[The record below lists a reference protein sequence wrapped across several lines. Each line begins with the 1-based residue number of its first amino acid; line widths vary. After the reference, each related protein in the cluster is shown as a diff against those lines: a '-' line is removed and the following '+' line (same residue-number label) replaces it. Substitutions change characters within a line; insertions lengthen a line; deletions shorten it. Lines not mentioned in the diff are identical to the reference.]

1 LIAGSRGGELN
12 ASQRLVRLR
21 LMILGLS
28 LSLWALVI
36 GVRLIHL
43 QVFARDSLQRQAL
56 RQSERTIKLEPRRG
70 RILDRSGRELAVSVD
85 VESVYADPQLI
96 PDVSSTA
103 RQLARVLDLDGPGE
117 RRLLEQLET
126 RRAFAWV
133 RRKVDPRSA
142 QAVRALE
149 LPGVGFLGET
159 RRYYPNRE
167 LGAHV
172 LGWAGLDNKGMS
184 GIEYAFDDLI
194 GGRAAKVVVRTDA
207 HRRPTGPP
215 ETPITEGQSVVLTI
229 DATIQHVVERE
240 LGRAVRATRSVAGTA
255 VVLDPESGEVLA
267 LANRPT
273 FNPNRFGAS
282 TRNDRRNRAVLD
294 AYEPGSVFKVITAA
308 AALQEGVV
316 TPDEIIDCGNG
327 WIEIA
332 GRRINDHKAFSSL
345 AFRNVIARSSDIGT
359 IRVAQ
364 RLGRETFN
372 RYVHDFGFGS
382 ATEVGLP
389 GEARGILRPPDKWS
403 ALSLASL
410 SFGQE
415 IGVTALQM
423 ANAIAVVA
431 NGGYLMRPRIVR
443 RVESPSGAILHEYKP
458 LAVRRVLEPET
469 VDTLNE
475 ILREVVEH
483 GTGRRAA
490 VEGYSVAGKT
500 GTAQK
505 VDPHTGAYSMID
517 HVASFV
523 GFVPATRPALVIL
536 VSLDTPQGERNE
548 GGDVAAPVFQ
558 RIAEQSLRHLAIPP
572 DDASRVLQASPY
584 RQEPARRAAY
594 DPGPA
599 FPVLPEQMPDLR
611 GRSAREAALAAA
623 RRGLVVELRGS
634 GSVISQEPPPG
645 ARVEAGATCVLTL
658 DPSAPDATEHVQ
670 GDIS

>member
-1 LIAGSRGGELN
+1 LIPAPPRGEPSGN
-12 ASQRLVRLR
+12 QRLVQLR
-21 LMILGLS
+21 LMVLGLS

-36 GVRLIHL
+36 GVRLVHL
-43 QVFARDSLQRQAL
+43 QVFARESLQRQAL
-56 RQSERTIKLEPRRG
+56 RQSERTIRLEPRRG
-70 RILDRSGRELAVSVD
+70 RILDRTGRELAVSVD

-96 PDVSSTA
+96 PDPSATA
-103 RQLARVLDLDGPGE
+103 RELARVLGLD
-117 RRLLEQLET
+117 RADQRSLLDRLVT

-133 RRKVDPRSA
+133 SRKVDPRTA
-142 QAVRALE
+142 KAVRGLG
-149 LPGVGFLGET
+149 LPGVGFLRET

-167 LGAHV
+167 LAAHV

-184 GIEYAFDDLI
+184 GIEYALDDLI

-207 HRRPTGPP
+207 RRRPTGPP
-215 ETPITEGQSVVLTI
+215 ERPITEGQSVVLTI

-240 LGRAVRATRSVAGTA
+240 LERAVQATRSIAGTA
-255 VVLDPESGEVLA
+255 VVLAPESGEVLA
-267 LANRPT
+267 LANSPT
-273 FNPNRFGAS
+273 FNPNRFGAA

-294 AYEPGSVFKVITAA
+294 AFEPGSVFKVITAA

-316 TPDEIIDCGNG
+316 APDDVIDCGNG

-332 GRRINDHKAFSSL
+332 GRRINDHKAFSAL
-345 AFRNVIARSSDIGT
+345 TFRNVIARSSDIGS

-372 RYVHDFGFGS
+372 RYVIDFGFG
-382 ATEVGLP
+382 APTEVGLP
-389 GEARGILRPPDKWS
+389 GEARGILRPTERWS

-423 ANAIAVVA
+423 ANALAVVA

-443 RVESPSGAILHEYKP
+443 RVESPSGAILQEQKP

-475 ILREVVEH
+475 ILREVVEN

-490 VEGYSVAGKT
+490 VTGYAVAGKT

-505 VDPHTGAYSMID
+505 VDPETGAYSMID
-517 HVASFV
+517 HVAAFV
-523 GFVPATRPALVIL
+523 GFVPASRPALVIL

-548 GGDVAAPVFQ
+548 GGDVAAPLFA
-558 RIAEQSLRHLAIPP
+558 RIAEQALRYLAIPP
-572 DDASRVLQASPY
+572 DDQSRVLRAAPY
-584 RQEPARRAAY
+584 HPERALRAAY
-594 DPGPA
+594 DPRPA
-599 FPVLPEQMPDLR
+599 PPVLPERMPDLR

-634 GSVISQEPPPG
+634 GNVVAQEPLPG
-645 ARVEAGATCVLTL
+645 APVEIGATCVLTL
-658 DPSAPDATEHVQ
+658 DPGGAAPPAEVRGTV
-670 GDIS
+670 S